1 MARGSREHLPGGHHP
16 MDREEYAGRVEAM
29 RERIKDLSSADPL
42 AFGETV
48 ENLKVALEE
57 LRVAEEELRQQNE
70 ELAATHVAL
79 DRERRRYEELF
90 EFAPDAYLVT
100 DPSGIVRQ
108 ANRSASSL
116 LRVAPKFLAGKALA
130 AYIAPEDR
138 SEFRALL
145 GDMATRTASHTVG
158 LKLQPREGPEVE
170 AELTYSLSPR
180 SNGEPSGI
188 RWLVRDVTERET
200 MARQIRLLNVELE
213 SRVADR
219 TADLSQAHD
228 LAIELV
234 QKEQTARRAAEFSEA
249 QSRHVQKLESIG
261 VLAGGIA
268 HDFNNLL
275 HVVLGNADIAL
286 SNLPSGSP
294 ARGPVEEVVR
304 ATLRAAD
311 LTRQLLAYS
320 GKGAFIVRELDLST
334 EVREMATL
342 LRTSI
347 SKQATLNW
355 ELSSTLP
362 AVSADPTQIRQIVMN
377 LITNASD
384 SLGEAGGTITLRTGV
399 AQPEE
404 LTGPGFGIPLPG
416 ENPVPPGT
424 SSLVF
429 LEIGDTG
436 TGMTPDTLSRI
447 FDPFFSTKF
456 TGRGLG
462 LAAVM
467 GIVRSHKGL
476 IRVRTAP
483 GEGTAF
489 RVLFPAVRG
498 VAVKIGRPT
507 AERSDWR
514 GSGTILVVE
523 DEEGVREVA
532 ERILQEIGFQTIS
545 AEHGRRALEIM
556 EEIGDSVTAVLLD
569 LSMPRMGGAE
579 TFRRLRARRPELPIL
594 MMSGYTEQVVAPQ
607 FSGMGPGPTGFLQK
621 PFLAEDLIAIL
632 RRFAENASQ

>member
-1 MARGSREHLPGGHHP
+1 MN
-16 MDREEYAGRVEAM
+16 REEHAGQIQAM
-29 RERIKDLSSADPL
+29 QARISALASTDALASS
-42 AFGETV
+42 ETV
-48 ENLKVALEE
+48 EDLKVALEE

-70 ELAATHVAL
+70 ELSATHLEL
-79 DRERRRYEELF
+79 DLERRRYQELF
-90 EFAPDAYLVT
+90 ELAPDAYLVT
-100 DPSGIVRQ
+100 DSSGIVRQ
-108 ANRSASSL
+108 ANHSASKL
-116 LRVAPKFLAGKALA
+116 LRVPPTFLPGKALA
-130 AYIAPEDR
+130 AYIASDDR
-138 SEFRALL
+138 ARFRSLL
-145 GDMATRTASHTVG
+145 SQLGTGAQSHTAAF
-158 LKLQPREGPEVE
+158 KLQPRAGGALD
-170 AELTYSLSPR
+170 AELTYSVSHIR
-180 SNGEPSGI
+180 QGEPHI
-188 RWLVRDVTERET
+188 VRWLVRDVSERVEL
-200 MARQIRLLNVELE
+200 ARQIRALNLELE
-213 SRVADR
+213 SRVAAR
-219 TADLSQAHD
+219 TADLSDAHH
-228 LAIELV
+228 LAHELV
-234 QKEQTARRAAEFSEA
+234 EREQVARRAAEFSDA
-249 QSRHVQKLESIG
+249 HSRHVQKLESIG

-286 SNLPSGSP
+286 SSIASGAP
-294 ARGPVEEVVR
+294 ARGPIEEVVR

-320 GKGAFIVRELDLST
+320 GKGAFVVRHLDLST

-342 LRTSI
+342 LRTAI
-347 SKQATLNW
+347 AKQAMLGW

-384 SLGEAGGTITLRTGV
+384 ALGEKGGTITLRTGV
-399 AQPEE
+399 TRLEDLDNQHFGVPLEGE
-404 LTGPGFGIPLPG
+404 DPVDPGKGPF
-416 ENPVPPGT
+416 VY
-424 SSLVF
+424 

-467 GIVRSHKGL
+467 GIVRSHHGL

-489 RVLFPAVRG
+489 RVLFPAVGG
-498 VAVKIGRPT
+498 VARKIEKPT
-507 AERSDWR
+507 AERSDWQ

-532 ERILQEIGFQTIS
+532 ERILQEIGFQTIG
-545 AEHGRRALEIM
+545 AEDGRRALEIM
-556 EEIGDSVTAVLLD
+556 GEVGDNVTAVLLD

-579 TFRRLRARRPELPIL
+579 TFRRLRALRPELPIL

-607 FSGMGPGPTGFLQK
+607 FSGSGPGITGFLQK
-621 PFLAEDLIAIL
+621 PFLAEDLIAVL
-632 RRFAENASQ
+632 RRFAESASE

>member
-1 MARGSREHLPGGHHP
+1 MN
-16 MDREEYAGRVEAM
+16 REEYAGRVQAM
-29 RERIKDLSSADPL
+29 RERIKELTSADPL
-42 AFGETV
+42 AMSDTV
-48 ENLKVALEE
+48 EDLKNALEE

-70 ELAATHVAL
+70 QLAATHLAL
-79 DRERRRYEELF
+79 DGERRRYQELF

-116 LRVAPKFLAGKALA
+116 LRVAPKFLTGKALA

-145 GDMATRTASHTVG
+145 SNMTSRTGSHTVG
-158 LKLQPREGPEVE
+158 FRLQPREGPQVDAEV
-170 AELTYSLSPR
+170 TYSLSPR
-180 SNGEPSGI
+180 NNGEPAGI
-188 RWLVRDVTERET
+188 RWLVRDVTEREA
-200 MARQIRLLNVELE
+200 MAREIQLLNVELE

-219 TADLSQAHD
+219 TADLSQAHE
-228 LAIELV
+228 LAIELAE
-234 QKEQTARRAAEFSEA
+234 KEQNARRAAEFSDA

-320 GKGAFIVRELDLST
+320 GKGAFVVRELDLST

-347 SKQATLNW
+347 SKQATLDW

-362 AVSADPTQIRQIVMN
+362 AVRADPTQVRQIVMN

-399 AQPEE
+399 TQLEE
-404 LTGPGFGIPLPG
+404 LADQGFGAPLEG

-424 SSLVF
+424 SYLVF

-436 TGMTPDTLSRI
+436 TGMTRDTLSRI

-476 IRVRTAP
+476 IRVRTSP

-489 RVLFPAVRG
+489 RVLFPAVSG
-498 VAVKIGRPT
+498 VAPKIGRPT

-607 FSGMGPGPTGFLQK
+607 FSGLGPGPTGFLQK
-621 PFLAEDLIAIL
+621 PFLAEDLIAVL
-632 RRFAENASQ
+632 RRFAENPPP

>member
-1 MARGSREHLPGGHHP
+1 MN
-16 MDREEYAGRVEAM
+16 REEYAGRIQAM
-29 RERIKDLSSADPL
+29 RERIKDLTSDDPL
-42 AFGETV
+42 AVRETV
-48 ENLKVALEE
+48 EDLKSALEE
-57 LRVAEEELRQQNE
+57 LRVAEEELRQRNE
-70 ELAATHVAL
+70 ELAAAHRAL
-79 DRERRRYEELF
+79 DLERRRYQELF

-100 DPSGIVRQ
+100 DPNGIVRQ
-108 ANRSASSL
+108 ANQSASNL

-130 AYIAPEDR
+130 AYIAPENR

-145 GDMATRTASHTVG
+145 RDMGSRTGSRTVG
-158 LKLQPREGPEVE
+158 FKLQPREGPQVDAEV
-170 AELTYSLSPR
+170 TYSLSPR
-180 SNGEPSGI
+180 NNGEPSGI
-188 RWLVRDVTERET
+188 RWLVRDVTQREE
-200 MARQIRLLNVELE
+200 MARIQMLNAELD

-219 TADLSQAHD
+219 TADLTEAQMLALD
-228 LAIELV
+228 LAE
-234 QKEQTARRAAEFSEA
+234 KEQAARRAAEFSDA

-294 ARGPVEEVVR
+294 ARGPVEEVIR

-320 GKGAFIVRELDLST
+320 GKGAFVVRELDLST

-347 SKQATLNW
+347 SKQATLSW
-355 ELSSTLP
+355 ELSPSLP

-384 SLGEAGGTITLRTGV
+384 SLGEDGGTITLRTGV
-399 AQPEE
+399 AQPDE
-404 LTGPGFGIPLPG
+404 LRGQGFGLPLEG
-416 ENPVPPGT
+416 ENSVPPGT

-436 TGMTPDTLSRI
+436 TGMTRDTLSRI

-498 VAVKIGRPT
+498 AAPKIGRPT
-507 AERSDWR
+507 AERSDWH
-514 GSGTILVVE
+514 GSGTILIVE

-607 FSGMGPGPTGFLQK
+607 FSGLGPGPTGFLQK
-621 PFLAEDLIAIL
+621 PFLAEDLIAVL
-632 RRFAENASQ
+632 RRFAENPSP

>member
-1 MARGSREHLPGGHHP
+1 
-16 MDREEYAGRVEAM
+16 
-29 RERIKDLSSADPL
+29 
-42 AFGETV
+42 
-48 ENLKVALEE
+48 
-57 LRVAEEELRQQNE
+57 
-70 ELAATHVAL
+70 
-79 DRERRRYEELF
+79 
-90 EFAPDAYLVT
+90 
-100 DPSGIVRQ
+100 
-108 ANRSASSL
+108 
-116 LRVAPKFLAGKALA
+116 
-130 AYIAPEDR
+130 
-138 SEFRALL
+138 
-145 GDMATRTASHTVG
+145 
-158 LKLQPREGPEVE
+158 
-170 AELTYSLSPR
+170 
-180 SNGEPSGI
+180 
-188 RWLVRDVTERET
+188 
-200 MARQIRLLNVELE
+200 
-213 SRVADR
+213 
-219 TADLSQAHD
+219 
-228 LAIELV
+228 
-234 QKEQTARRAAEFSEA
+234 
-249 QSRHVQKLESIG
+249 
-261 VLAGGIA
+261 
-268 HDFNNLL
+268 
-275 HVVLGNADIAL
+275 
-286 SNLPSGSP
+286 
-294 ARGPVEEVVR
+294 
-304 ATLRAAD
+304 
-311 LTRQLLAYS
+311 
-320 GKGAFIVRELDLST
+320 
-334 EVREMATL
+334 MATL

-347 SKQATLNW
+347 SKQATLDW

-362 AVSADPTQIRQIVMN
+362 AVRADPTQVRQIVMN

-399 AQPEE
+399 TQLEE
-404 LTGPGFGIPLPG
+404 LADQGFGAPLEG

-424 SSLVF
+424 SYLVF

-436 TGMTPDTLSRI
+436 TGMTRDTLSRI

-476 IRVRTAP
+476 IRVRTSP

-489 RVLFPAVRG
+489 RVLFPAVSG
-498 VAVKIGRPT
+498 VAPKIGRPT

-607 FSGMGPGPTGFLQK
+607 FSGLGPGPTGFLQK
-621 PFLAEDLIAIL
+621 PFLAEDLIAVL
-632 RRFAENASQ
+632 RRFAENPPP

>member
-1 MARGSREHLPGGHHP
+1 
-16 MDREEYAGRVEAM
+16 M
-29 RERIKDLSSADPL
+29 REANQSA
-42 AFGETV
+42 A
-48 ENLKVALEE
+48 
-57 LRVAEEELRQQNE
+57 R
-70 ELAATHVAL
+70 
-79 DRERRRYEELF
+79 
-90 EFAPDAYLVT
+90 
-100 DPSGIVRQ
+100 
-108 ANRSASSL
+108 L
-116 LRVAPKFLAGKALA
+116 LRVPPKFLAGKALA
-130 AYIAPEDR
+130 AYIAAEDR
-138 SEFRALL
+138 SSFRALL
-145 GDMATRTASHTVG
+145 TDLGSGTGPHTAAF
-158 LKLQPREGPEVE
+158 KLQPREGPQVD
-170 AELTYSLSPR
+170 AELTYSASPR
-180 SNGEPSGI
+180 RDGEPSGI
-188 RWLVRDVTERET
+188 RWLIRNVSEREQ
-200 MARQIRLLNVELE
+200 MARRIRSLNLELE
-213 SRVADR
+213 ERVAAR
-219 TADLSQAHD
+219 TADLSEAHR
-228 LAIELV
+228 LADELAE
-234 QKEQTARRAAEFSEA
+234 KEQSARRAAEFSEA

-286 SNLPSGSP
+286 SNLAPGSP

-320 GKGAFIVRELDLST
+320 GKGAFVVRQLDLST

-347 SKQATLNW
+347 SKQATLVW

-384 SLGEAGGTITLRTGV
+384 SLGDTGGTITLRTGV

-404 LTGPGFGIPLPG
+404 LRDPRFGVPLEG
-416 ENPVPPGT
+416 ESSVPPGT
-424 SSLVF
+424 GPLVF

-436 TGMTPDTLSRI
+436 AGMTPDTLSRI

-489 RVLFPAVRG
+489 RVLFPAVAG
-498 VAVKIGRPT
+498 PAIKIGRPT

-514 GSGTILVVE
+514 GSGTILIVE

-532 ERILQEIGFQTIS
+532 ERILQEIGFLTIS
-545 AEHGRRALEIM
+545 AEDGRRALEIM
-556 EEIGDSVTAVLLD
+556 EEVGDSVTAILLD

-579 TFRRLRARRPELPIL
+579 TLRRVRARWPLLPIL

-607 FSGMGPGPTGFLQK
+607 FSGSGPGLTGFLQK
-621 PFLAEDLIAIL
+621 PFLAEDLIAVL
-632 RRFAENASQ
+632 RRFAESEPQ

>member
-1 MARGSREHLPGGHHP
+1 VN
-16 MDREEYAGRVEAM
+16 REEYAGRVQAM
-29 RERIKDLSSADPL
+29 HERIRDLTSADGL
-42 AFGETV
+42 GFSETV
-48 ENLKVALEE
+48 EDLKVALEE

-70 ELAATHVAL
+70 ELSATHLEL
-79 DRERRRYEELF
+79 DLERQRYQELF

-108 ANRSASSL
+108 ANRFASRL
-116 LRVAPKFLAGKALA
+116 LRVPPEFLAGKALA
-130 AYIAPEDR
+130 AYIATEDR
-138 SEFRALL
+138 SSFRALL
-145 GDMATRTASHTVG
+145 SEVGTGTGSHMAAF
-158 LKLQPREGPEVE
+158 KLQPREGPQVD
-170 AELTYSLSPR
+170 AELTYSASPR
-180 SNGEPSGI
+180 REGEPSGI
-188 RWLVRDVTERET
+188 RWLMRDITEREQ
-200 MARQIRLLNVELE
+200 MARRIRTLNLELE
-213 SRVADR
+213 SRVAAR
-219 TADLSQAHD
+219 TADLSEAHH
-228 LAIELV
+228 LADELV
-234 QKEQTARRAAEFSEA
+234 EREQSARRAAEFSEA

-286 SNLPSGSP
+286 SNLAPGSP

-320 GKGAFIVRELDLST
+320 GKGAFVVRQLDLST

-347 SKQATLNW
+347 SKQATLVW

-384 SLGEAGGTITLRTGV
+384 SLGDTGGTITLRTGM
-399 AQPEE
+399 AQPEDLE
-404 LTGPGFGIPLPG
+404 DHRLGVPLDG
-416 ENPVPPGT
+416 ERPVPPGT
-424 SSLVF
+424 GPLVF
-429 LEIGDTG
+429 LEIADTG

-467 GIVRSHKGL
+467 GIVRSHDGL

-489 RVLFPAVRG
+489 RVLFPAVAG
-498 VAVKIGRPT
+498 AVVKTGRT
-507 AERSDWR
+507 AKERSDWQ
-514 GSGTILVVE
+514 GNGTILIVE

-545 AEHGRRALEIM
+545 AEDGRRALEIM
-556 EEIGDSVTAVLLD
+556 EEVGDSVRAVLLD

-579 TFRRLRARRPELPIL
+579 TFRRLRARRPDLPIL

-607 FSGMGPGPTGFLQK
+607 FSGSGPGLTGFLQK
-621 PFLAEDLIAIL
+621 PFLAEDLISVL
-632 RRFAENASQ
+632 RRFAESDSS